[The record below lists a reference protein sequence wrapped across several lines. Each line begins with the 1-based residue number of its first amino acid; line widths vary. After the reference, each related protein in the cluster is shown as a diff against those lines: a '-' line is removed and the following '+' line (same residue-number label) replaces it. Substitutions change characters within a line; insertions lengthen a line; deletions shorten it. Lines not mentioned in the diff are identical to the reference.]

1 MGDAAAGIPVIGGML
16 GSSAQQQA
24 ANAQA
29 AAIQAAA
36 NNYMQQ
42 VNTAAA
48 PSLSAGVTG
57 LTGLKRMAGY
67 YGSKLGQESD
77 ILNAQKAAALSG
89 INRQRQAALAE
100 SNRMWLTSGNAG
112 RGRGEAL
119 RIGQAATEAANK
131 TNLGFA
137 QAQDAYKGANAN
149 TYSNLLSGLAG
160 FGSQGLG
167 AVSGAS
173 GNVLNSNLS
182 AANSL
187 YGGQIGGATDMM
199 SGLMAGLG
207 MLQGDK
213 YMKMFMEEKK
223 KENK

>member
-1 MGDAAAGIPVIGGML
+1 MGDMAAGIPVIGGML

-77 ILNAQKAAALSG
+77 ILNAQKADALSG
-89 INRQRQAALAE
+89 INRQKQQALAE
-100 SNRMWLTSGNAG
+100 SNRTWLASGNAG

-131 TNLGFA
+131 ANLGYGT
-137 QAQDAYKGANAN
+137 AQDAYKSANAG

-167 AVSGAS
+167 AVSGA
-173 GNVLNSNLS
+173 GANVLNSNMA
-182 AANSL
+182 AANSI
-187 YGGQIGGATDMM
+187 YNEQISAAGDSM